1 MHDVVLQTHEL
12 KKTFGHVAA
21 VDGIDLTVRRG
32 EIFGFL
38 GPNGAGKTTTI
49 SMMLGL
55 LHPTAGR
62 VEILGKPVAPA
73 KTDVLRRVG
82 SLVGEP
88 GMVPY
93 LSARQN
99 LRLLAGAAGEIGD
112 ARVEQ
117 LLDQVGIIDAA
128 DRRVDGFSTGMKQRL
143 GLAAALLCEPDLL
156 LLDEP
161 TSGLDPGGMRD
172 MRRLLRSLAERNVTV
187 FLSSHLLHEVQ
198 QICDRVAVLNK
209 GRIVTRGR
217 VDQLL
222 SDGNKIRVSVPSPA
236 AAARVLRRELEISHL
251 NVRADHVEL
260 SGVPGAE
267 VVRHLSQH
275 DIYPSEVR
283 NQHSDLEA
291 LFLESTQP
299 APRQPQT

>member
-1 MHDVVLQTHEL
+1 VNDVVLQIHGL
-12 KKTFGHVAA
+12 KKSFGHVAA

-55 LHPTAGR
+55 LQPTAGD
-62 VEILGKPVAPA
+62 VEILGQSVTPA

-88 GMVPY
+88 GLLPY

-99 LRLLAGAAGEIGD
+99 LRLLAGVAGQTGD

-117 LLDQVGIIDAA
+117 LLDRVGLVDAA
-128 DRRVDGFSTGMKQRL
+128 DRRVEGYSTGMKQRL
-143 GLAAALLCEPDLL
+143 GLAAALLHKPDLL

-161 TSGLDPGGMRD
+161 TSGLDPGGMRE
-172 MRRLLRSLAERNVTV
+172 MRRLLRSLAQRNVTV

-217 VDQLL
+217 VDSLL
-222 SDGNKIRVSVPSPA
+222 SDGNRIRVSVPSPA
-236 AAARVLRRELEISHL
+236 TAARVLRRELDISHL

-267 VVRHLSQH
+267 VVRHLSRY

-291 LFLESTQP
+291 LFLESTRP
-299 APRQPQT
+299 APRRPQT